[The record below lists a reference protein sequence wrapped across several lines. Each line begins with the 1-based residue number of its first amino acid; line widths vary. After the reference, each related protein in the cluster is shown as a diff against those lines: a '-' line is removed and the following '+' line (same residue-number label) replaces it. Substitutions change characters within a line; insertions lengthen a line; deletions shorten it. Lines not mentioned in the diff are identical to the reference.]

1 MTERVGPRF
10 DPVRAAASQAGS
22 ISELLDVMGDKTA
35 TTAGLRVSLS
45 PNCA

>member
-1 MTERVGPRF
+1 MTERAGPHF
-10 DPVRAAASQAGS
+10 DPVRAAASQAGR

-35 TTAGLRVSLS
+35 TTAGLRMSLS